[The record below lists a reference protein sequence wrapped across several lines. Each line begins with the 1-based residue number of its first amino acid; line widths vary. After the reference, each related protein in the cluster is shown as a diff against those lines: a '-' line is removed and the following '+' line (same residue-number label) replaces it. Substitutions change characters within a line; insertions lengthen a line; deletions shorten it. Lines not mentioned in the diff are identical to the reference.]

1 MTGDVTAVVT
11 AGRFFCYT
19 VDDSDDDD
27 SDDSG
32 GIYFLITRSG

>member
-1 MTGDVTAVVT
+1 MTGDVT

-19 VDDSDDDD
+19 DDDTDDDD
-27 SDDSG
+27 TDDSG